1 MRNRDR
7 RQSGRILLAAV
18 LLLAGFP
25 AWAANPSGVLER
37 NAPTVIGSRV
47 TGQVLSLSARPGAR
61 VAAGEVMARL
71 DASVQQARLD
81 EASAQA
87 TDSRR
92 QLERIK
98 TLYDRGVIATRDLE
112 VAQRNFDESM
122 ARLHQAQALLSY
134 TEIRAPY
141 AGRVVGRYV
150 AEGETVVAR
159 LRAPRLFKIVPD
171 GRSLRLA
178 LQAPRMPSLQ
188 VGQRLQAR
196 VAGKTYPAVLT
207 QVQPN
212 FSQAKTQFLVLQVLQ
227 TGHALRPGMRAEL
240 MLPEAKAD
248 NGAKATAAQ
257 SPGKP

>member
-7 RQSGRILLAAV
+7 RQIGRFLLGAV
-18 LLLAGFP
+18 LLSAGFP
-25 AWAANPSGVLER
+25 AWAVHPAGVLER

-47 TGQVLSLSARPGAR
+47 TGQVLSLSARPGTR

-87 TDSRR
+87 ADSRR
-92 QLERIK
+92 QLERVK

-112 VAQRNFDESM
+112 VAQRDFDESM

-178 LQAPRMPSLQ
+178 LQVPRTPSLQ
-188 VGQRLQAR
+188 VGQTLQAR
-196 VAGKTYPAVLT
+196 VAGKTYPAVVT
-207 QVQPN
+207 QVQPGL
-212 FSQAKTQFLVLQVLQ
+212 SPTKTQFLVLQVVQ
-227 TGHALRPGMRAEL
+227 TGRALRPGMRAEL
-240 MLPEAKAD
+240 ILPQAKAD
-248 NGAKATAAQ
+248 NKAEATATE
-257 SPGKP
+257 SPSKP